1 MKETKLPRLNDMGA
15 WRGGNNNCLMK
26 IGNMRDSKQAPKN
39 RVRTEIAP
47 YTNAGDATL
56 VPRDES
62 TERRGTNDQVEEA

>member
-1 MKETKLPRLNDMGA
+1 MGA
-15 WRGGNNNCLMK
+15 WRGGNNNHLMK

-56 VPRDES
+56 VPR
-62 TERRGTNDQVEEA
+62 